1 VVLPAFAAVRRAAAR
16 LLLTAGHATIDIS
29 CPPGPQQQTRR
40 SGVYVAAECW
50 ERQTARTPNRYARC
64 ADSASEEES
73 RKCGSTS
80 V

>member
-1 VVLPAFAAVRRAAAR
+1 VALPAFAAVRRAAAR

-40 SGVYVAAECW
+40 GGRMLGEAD
-50 ERQTARTPNRYARC
+50 RRTPNRYARC